1 MIAYIVMC
9 IVFILIPLL
18 FFETII
24 KIKNAGLLQLGK
36 LGATLSRKFE
46 REWWVNDFQGEKGTE
61 EQQVDPSMLYDY
73 SGIYDSVQQLRTVP
87 VTPRDIIGMALTLV
101 VPFIPILFIHFSV
114 LELLQKIA
122 GLLT

>member
-1 MIAYIVMC
+1 MC